1 MTSLE
6 RGQFFLRVFIEA
18 FDTVNHGILKHKLEL
33 SEIKGKYLN
42 GFKSYLKH
50 RQQFLSIGKNE
61 NSIYRRITCY
71 ITQGSILGPLLFLLY
86 INDLFSSSSKLTLI
100 MLSDDTNL
108 FISDSNT
115 ENLFETMNEELRK
128 LAIWFWVEGGGGGGL
143 SKRPINFS
151 PAISRNVGSSPQNC
165 VTFSFDPFA
174 ILLKDF
180 NAIPSASPK
189 LLNLNQDYPLKKRGF
204 SGQIL
209 IKLRS

>member
-33 SEIKGKYLN
+33 SEIKGKCPN
-42 GFKSYLKH
+42 RFKSYLKD
-50 RQQFLSIGKNE
+50 QQQLLSLGKSE
-61 NSIYRRITCY
+61 NSIYRRITFC

-86 INDLFSSSSKLTLI
+86 INDFFSNSSKLTLI
-100 MLSDDTNL
+100 MLSDHTNL

-128 LAIWFWVEGGGGGGL
+128 VAIWFRVGGGDGGYQKM
-143 SKRPINFS
+143 STNFS
-151 PAISRNVGSSPQNC
+151 PAISRNVGISPQNC
-165 VTFSFDPFA
+165 VIFSFDPFA

-180 NAIPSASPK
+180 NAVPSASPK
-189 LLNLNQDYPLKKRGF
+189 LLNLNRDHPSKKGF
-204 SGQIL
+204 FLVKSL
-209 IKLRS
+209 